1 MSLGALFLATTLVA
15 SGAQPADPH
24 AAVPPPASEPAT
36 EPAASQPAEAEPTA
50 EAPPAEAQPAEK
62 ASAPPEPERTAKNLI
77 FLEGFGS
84 GLLYSVSYERIID
97 SLNLGL
103 RIGVSYF
110 TYPVSSYGQSG
121 NLTLFTLP
129 IMASYYVGWETHKI
143 QLGLGATMIATDA
156 ATDSQGTSFGGE
168 RSGVGIA
175 ASGYIGYRYLPL
187 DHGITFGLGFSPL
200 LRGSKALPWGGA
212 NFGYVF

>member
-1 MSLGALFLATTLVA
+1 MSLAAFFLATTLAAADDV
-15 SGAQPADPH
+15 PA
-24 AAVPPPASEPAT
+24 PAT
-36 EPAASQPAEAEPTA
+36 GDMAPAEEPTA
-50 EAPPAEAQPAEK
+50 APLAPEEAPPAGAEAQSASTPRAE
-62 ASAPPEPERTAKNLI
+62 APERERTAKNLI

-129 IMASYYVGWETHKI
+129 IMASYYAGWETHKI
-143 QLGLGATMIATDA
+143 QIGLGATLIATDA

-168 RSGVGIA
+168 RAGVGLA

>member
-1 MSLGALFLATTLVA
+1 MSLAVLFLTTTLAAADVPATGDAPAPATT
-15 SGAQPADPH
+15 GEPT
-24 AAVPPPASEPAT
+24 AAPPEEVPPPAAE
-36 EPAASQPAEAEPTA
+36 SQ
-50 EAPPAEAQPAEK
+50 
-62 ASAPPEPERTAKNLI
+62 SAPRTSSEAGPERTAKNLI

-129 IMASYYVGWETHKI
+129 IMASYYAGWETHKI
-143 QLGLGATMIATDA
+143 QIGLGATLIATDA

-168 RSGVGIA
+168 RAGVGLA
-175 ASGYIGYRYLPL
+175 AAGYIGYRYLPL